1 MAAGEDLTALPPESA
16 RMRRRMF
23 PGFVRGMSFFLAEAF
38 FTGMMMFLILGVFTH
53 FIINL
58 RPKAPRLFS

>member
-1 MAAGEDLTALPPESA
+1 
-16 RMRRRMF
+16 MRRRML